1 MMAEVDQLIQAV
13 MEKYNCSEEQARK
26 AVTVVALV
34 AEKQQRDQAGGGEA
48 PSGVRA
54 RGGKGGGLDMGDLLG
69 SLLGGGQQGQQG
81 GSDLIGSLLGSV
93 LGGDGQQGQQGSGN
107 DLISGLL
114 GSVLGGSGQ
123 QGQSAPQQKPPP
135 PAAQGG
141 SLMDSVSDLLD
152 GGNKPGKKPDMG
164 SMQDKFGDLMA
175 GKPKPPTKKK

>member
-93 LGGDGQQGQQGSGN
+93 LGGGQQGQPAS
-107 DLISGLL
+107 
-114 GSVLGGSGQ
+114 
-123 QGQSAPQQKPPP
+123 QQKPPP

-175 GKPKPPTKKK
+175 GKPKPPTKKKK